1 MIILNKTNLKSSLK
15 YKLWVI
21 VLILYFINI
30 GQLGINVEK
39 QIEAR
44 QPDFIYSNSKEFIN
58 AVENCIKWIEKDTT
72 IWQNVSHE
80 IIIATSIIESDY
92 GTSRFAKQANN
103 LFGIRTYNLKE
114 PHIKPLKNIK
124 SKFGLKVYKNKCDS
138 VKDYISVLNNSFAF
152 EEFREL
158 RYKMLKNNNLD
169 PLLLVQKLKRYAKN
183 PNYVKLLTKTIK
195 HLRNERISNTN

>member
-1 MIILNKTNLKSSLK
+1 MIILNKINLKSSLK
-15 YKLWVI
+15 YKLWII
-21 VLILYFINI
+21 VLILYFVNT
-30 GQLGINVEK
+30 GQIGINVDK
-39 QIEAR
+39 QIKAR
-44 QPDFIYSNSKEFIN
+44 QPDFIYNNSKEFIN
-58 AVENCIKWIEKDTT
+58 AVKNCIKWIEKDTT

-114 PHIKPLKNIK
+114 PHIKPLKMNK

-169 PLLLVQKLKRYAKN
+169 TLLLVQKLKKYAEN

-195 HLRNERISNTN
+195 YLRNERISNTN

>member
-1 MIILNKTNLKSSLK
+1 MIILNKINLKSFLK
-15 YKLWVI
+15 YKLWII
-21 VLILYFINI
+21 VLILYFVNT
-30 GQLGINVEK
+30 GQIGINVDK
-39 QIEAR
+39 QIKAR
-44 QPDFIYSNSKEFIN
+44 QPDFIYNNSKEFIN
-58 AVENCIKWIEKDTT
+58 AVKNCIKWIEKDTT

-114 PHIKPLKNIK
+114 PHIKPLKMNK

-169 PLLLVQKLKRYAKN
+169 TLLLVQKLKKYAEN

-195 HLRNERISNTN
+195 YLRNERISNTN

>member
-1 MIILNKTNLKSSLK
+1 M
-15 YKLWVI
+15 
-21 VLILYFINI
+21 
-30 GQLGINVEK
+30 
-39 QIEAR
+39 
-44 QPDFIYSNSKEFIN
+44 
-58 AVENCIKWIEKDTT
+58 
-72 IWQNVSHE
+72 
-80 IIIATSIIESDY
+80 
-92 GTSRFAKQANN
+92 
-103 LFGIRTYNLKE
+103 
-114 PHIKPLKNIK
+114 
-124 SKFGLKVYKNKCDS
+124 KVYKNKCDS